1 MGLLLLLDFLERD
14 LPCLPDFDLDFDF
27 VLGGLADEE
36 LELEPDSDD
45 EDVDDD
51 DDDDADDEVE
61 LLDEERRRDFLA
73 RRCLTSVDDW

>member
-27 VLGGLADEE
+27 VLGCLADEE
-36 LELEPDSDD
+36 LELEPES
-45 EDVDDD
+45 DDD
-51 DDDDADDEVE
+51 DDDDDDEAEDE

-73 RRCLTSVDDW
+73 R